1 MGRYE
6 PAFPTGTGCVCFS
19 LHDRYDQQG
28 EKPARHEAARHD
40 SAARRISPPV
50 LSFKKSMVA
59 RVAPR
64 SDFMRRAEA
73 RPHRK
78 EFELTNEINTGIDI
92 EATGFAKLGISGVLL
107 KATHGAGF
115 TEPKPIQ
122 EQAIP
127 PHLAGRDILGVAQT
141 GSGKTAAFALPILSK
156 IIALGTRRRP
166 KTARALI
173 LAPTRELA
181 VQIDETIRV
190 LARGA
195 HISTALVL
203 GGVSRSSQVRKIAPG
218 VDFLIA
224 TPGRLT
230 DLVRERDVNLSETTW
245 LVLDEADRMLDM
257 GFINDVRRLAKATH
271 PGRQTALFSA
281 TMPPEI
287 EELANG
293 LLRDPARIA
302 VAPQGTTV
310 AEITQSIVM
319 ARTKQKRKLLSD
331 MLADPAY
338 ERVIVFAR
346 TKHGADRVTRDL
358 ARDGFEAAV
367 IHGNKSQNARQGAL
381 NGFRDGKVRILVAT
395 DIAARGID
403 VPGISH
409 VINFDLPDEAESYVH
424 RIGRTARNGASGTA
438 VTLVDP
444 SENAKLR
451 QVERII
457 RMKLPVTA
465 SYLDQPDPALKNA
478 ADRQI
483 AANDDARDAEHSR
496 RQGRGRSNSGQRQ
509 GHRGQGG
516 QAKPQQ
522 PRVEHGRGVPYRELR
537 DGQQGEQ
544 RQRGADGQRP
554 AANTTKPGE
563 HRHAAGKPAGKK
575 RFRNKRRGLGNSAT
589 RAA

>member
-1 MGRYE
+1 
-6 PAFPTGTGCVCFS
+6 
-19 LHDRYDQQG
+19 
-28 EKPARHEAARHD
+28 
-40 SAARRISPPV
+40 
-50 LSFKKSMVA
+50 
-59 RVAPR
+59 
-64 SDFMRRAEA
+64 MRRAIS
-73 RPHRK
+73 RPRMK
-78 EFELTNEINTGIDI
+78 EFELTEEINT

-107 KATHGAGF
+107 KATLGAGF

-122 EQAIP
+122 VQAIP
-127 PHLAGRDILGVAQT
+127 PALEGRDILGVAQT

-190 LARGA
+190 LAKGA

-224 TPGRLT
+224 TPGRLM

-257 GFINDVRRLAKATH
+257 GFINDVRKLAKATH
-271 PGRQTALFSA
+271 PARQTALFSA

-293 LLRDPARIA
+293 LLRDPARIS

-310 AEITQSIVM
+310 AEISQTIIM
-319 ARTKQKRKLLSD
+319 ARTKQKRKLLSE

-358 ARDGFEAAV
+358 GRDGFEAAV
-367 IHGNKSQNARQGAL
+367 IHGNKSQNARQNAL
-381 NGFRDGKVRILVAT
+381 NGFRDGSVRILVAT

-409 VINFDLPDEAESYVH
+409 VVNFDLPDEAESYVH
-424 RIGRTARNGASGTA
+424 RIGRTGRNGASGTA

-451 QVERII
+451 QVERVI
-457 RMKLPVTA
+457 RMKLPVSA
-465 SYLDQPDPALKNA
+465 SYLDQADPAPMSA

-483 AANDDARDAEHSR
+483 AANDDRRDAEHAQ
-496 RQGRGRSNSGQRQ
+496 RQGRGRGRPGQRNGHQ
-509 GHRGQGG
+509 GKPPHGHGKP
-516 QAKPQQ
+516 QAKPD
-522 PRVEHGRGVPYRELR
+522 HGRGVPYREMR
-537 DGQQGEQ
+537 DGQPAEP
-544 RQRGADGQRP
+544 RQRGGDAPRQ
-554 AANTTKPGE
+554 ANGGGKPGE
-563 HRHAAGKPAGKK
+563 HRQGAGRPGGQPAGQPAGKK
-575 RFRNKRRGLGNSAT
+575 RFRSKRRGFGGGAN

>member
-1 MGRYE
+1 M
-6 PAFPTGTGCVCFS
+6 
-19 LHDRYDQQG
+19 
-28 EKPARHEAARHD
+28 K
-40 SAARRISPPV
+40 I
-50 LSFKKSMVA
+50 A
-59 RVAPR
+59 RVVPR
-64 SDFMRRAEA
+64 SDDMRRE
-73 RPHRK
+73 RGRTERSMK
-78 EFELTNEINTGIDI
+78 LTNEINA
-92 EATGFAKLGISGVLL
+92 EPTGFAKLGISGVLL

-115 TEPKPIQ
+115 AEPKPIQ

-141 GSGKTAAFALPILSK
+141 GSGKTAAFSLPILSK
-156 IIALGTRRRP
+156 IIALGTKRRP

-195 HISTALVL
+195 HVSTALVL
-203 GGVSRSSQVRKIAPG
+203 GGVSRNSQVRKIAPG

-230 DLVRERDVNLSETTW
+230 DLVRERDVDLSQTTW

-257 GFINDVRRLAKATH
+257 GFINDVRRIAKATH
-271 PGRQTALFSA
+271 PARQTALFSA

-287 EELANG
+287 EELTKS
-293 LLRDPARIA
+293 LLRDPVRIE

-310 AEITQSIVM
+310 VQVQQSVVM

-331 MLADPAY
+331 MLADPSF

-358 ARDGFEAAV
+358 GRDGFEAAV

-403 VPGISH
+403 VPGITH
-409 VINFDLPDEAESYVH
+409 VVNFDLPDEAESYVH
-424 RIGRTARNGASGTA
+424 RIGRTARNGASGVA
-438 VTLVDP
+438 VTLCDP
-444 SENAKLR
+444 SENSKLR
-451 QVERII
+451 QVERVI
-457 RMKLPVTA
+457 RMKLPVSA
-465 SYLDQPDPALKNA
+465 SHLDQPDPVPHSS
-478 ADRQI
+478 ADKQI
-483 AANDDARDAEHSR
+483 AANDDRRDAEAAR
-496 RQGRGRSNSGQRQ
+496 RQGKGSGRGRSNGHNHKSGPS
-509 GHRGQGG
+509 RG
-516 QAKPQQ
+516 KFDPS
-522 PRVEHGRGVPYRELR
+522 RGVPYAELS
-537 DGQQGEQ
+537 QGEKQ
-544 RQRGADGQRP
+544 GEGPHAIGGGKSGPGAAKQAP
-554 AANTTKPGE
+554 
-563 HRHAAGKPAGKK
+563 GKK
-575 RFRNKRRGLGNSAT
+575 RFRDRRRGFGGGRGGA